1 MCKDFNYKD
10 FANELRFQVRGVV
23 PENLK
28 DEEKYIRDVVY
39 DISVICGEALC
50 NEDQINEQSCRYIT
64 QITAE
69 WTFHK
74 TVDMLSAQIPK
85 EYHNSI
91 LHKLNHE
98 IYEYLTAIYNEF
110 PSQDIIKQVEIS
122 VNEKFNS
129 SLKNLLDKKI
139 IDTACYEKAAVDT
152 DEYYSVPVSIYDVL
166 KGCPYLSLMY
176 IIFLPFT
183 LINAL
188 ICFYTHDNIAGSVFL
203 VAFLI
208 FLFRFLTR
216 ENNISVKL

>member
-1 MCKDFNYKD
+1 MSKDFNYKD
-10 FANELRFQVRGVV
+10 FVNELRFQVRGVV

-39 DISVICGEALC
+39 DMSAICGEALC
-50 NEDQINEQSCRYIT
+50 KEELINEQNCKYIT

-91 LHKLNHE
+91 LHKLNHG
-98 IYEYLTAIYNEF
+98 IYGYLTAVYNEF
-110 PSQDIIKQVEIS
+110 PSQDILKQVETS
-122 VNEKFNS
+122 VNKNFNS

-139 IDTACYEKAAVDT
+139 IDKTCYEKAASDN
-152 DEYYSVPVSIYDVL
+152 DEYYSVSVSIYDVL
-166 KGCPYLSLMY
+166 KGCPYLSFLY
-176 IIFLPFT
+176 IVFLPFM

-188 ICFYTHDNIAGSVFL
+188 ICFHNHNNIAGSIFL
-203 VAFLI
+203 VVFLI
-208 FLFRFLTR
+208 FLFRFLIR

>member
-1 MCKDFNYKD
+1 MSENFNYKD

-28 DEEKYIRDVVY
+28 DDEKYIRDVVY
-39 DISVICGEALC
+39 EMSVICGEALC
-50 NEDQINEQSCRYIT
+50 KEELINEQNCKYIT
-64 QITAE
+64 QIIAE

-91 LHKLNHE
+91 LHKLNNG
-98 IYEYLTAIYNEF
+98 IYEYLTSVYNEF
-110 PSQDIIKQVEIS
+110 PSQDIIKQLEIS
-122 VNEKFNS
+122 VNKNFNS

-139 IDTACYEKAAVDT
+139 IDKTSYEKAVS

-166 KGCPYLSLMY
+166 KGCPYLSFLY
-176 IIFLPFT
+176 IVFLPFMF
-183 LINAL
+183 INAL
-188 ICFYTHDNIAGSVFL
+188 ICFHTHDNIAGSIFL
-203 VAFLI
+203 VVFLI